1 MRVNKKLKK
10 NIMLFCLVVIVLFSA
25 LLRSCLEKGEN
36 DLSSESN
43 KESDAQCIAQET
55 ELKALACLNDVVG
68 DDINISKYYVYGTNF
83 NIEGEF
89 KLQNQSNVQN
99 ISLSL
104 RTDKGKET
112 EYDLKYEV
120 VENSILFKV
129 SDKINGGIYL
139 DDLTQGDY
147 YLLIKVAYDDEKIE
161 YYSMK
166 NNTQYS
172 KIEYYTITKNDSNNS
187 VNIGF
192 DNYNNKDKECS
203 YLKVDVEKC
212 ELPKDVYDIAIDAGH
227 GGTDTGATNKS
238 YKESEFTLTYAKALK
253 ASLEKLGLKVKL
265 TRDGTESSSEQMA
278 FTIFDEDG
286 RVNKAGASKAKY
298 CFSIHLNSNE
308 EDLESGGLQIYC
320 NSNLNTK
327 FAESL
332 ADNIVKYTDINY
344 SNMQC
349 YKVADGVFVRNY
361 TQEEIEGSASA
372 AASKGF
378 APYNITSDTNY
389 YFVIREL
396 GGIATNAYIDGRN
409 SKYGKNNY
417 YNSNIGIESYL
428 LELGYITV
436 DKDLKIIINQQDEYI
451 KALTNSIAT
460 QVGIN

>member
-1 MRVNKKLKK
+1 MRFNKKSK
-10 NIMLFCLVVIVLFSA
+10 NNIALLCLVVIVLFSA
-25 LLRSCLEKGEN
+25 VLRICLEKGKD
-36 DLSSESN
+36 DLPPESN
-43 KESDAQCIAQET
+43 KEPNAQCVAQET
-55 ELKALACLNDVVG
+55 ELKSLECLNDIIG
-68 DDINISKYYVYGTNF
+68 HDINISKYYVYGTKF

-89 KLQNQSNVQN
+89 KLQNQSKVQK

-104 RTDKGKET
+104 RNDKGKET
-112 EYDLKYEV
+112 EYGLKYEV
-120 VENSILFKV
+120 VDNSILFKS

-139 DDLTQGDY
+139 DDLTEGEY
-147 YLLIKVAYDDEKIE
+147 YLLIKVAYDDEQIE

-187 VNIGF
+187 INIGF
-192 DNYNNKDKECS
+192 DNYNNKDKKCS
-203 YLKVDVEKC
+203 YLKLDVKRC
-212 ELPKDVYDIAIDAGH
+212 KLPKDVYDIAIDAGH
-227 GGTDTGATNKS
+227 GGTDTGAANKG
-238 YKESEFTLTYAKALK
+238 YNESEFTLKYAKALK

-278 FTIFDEDG
+278 FTMFDEDG

-298 CFSIHLNSNE
+298 CFSIHLNSDKQE
-308 EDLESGGLQIYC
+308 LESGGLQIYC

-332 ADNIVKYTDINY
+332 ANNIVKYTDMDY
-344 SNMQC
+344 SDMQC
-349 YKVADGVFVRNY
+349 YKVAEGVFVRNY
-361 TQEEIEGSASA
+361 TQKEIEGSTSA
-372 AASKGF
+372 AVSKGF
-378 APYNITSDTNY
+378 APYNITADTNY
-389 YFVIREL
+389 YFMIREL

-428 LELGYITV
+428 LEIGYISV
-436 DKDLKIIINQQDEYI
+436 NKDLNIIINQQDEYI
-451 KALTNSIAT
+451 KALTKSIAT